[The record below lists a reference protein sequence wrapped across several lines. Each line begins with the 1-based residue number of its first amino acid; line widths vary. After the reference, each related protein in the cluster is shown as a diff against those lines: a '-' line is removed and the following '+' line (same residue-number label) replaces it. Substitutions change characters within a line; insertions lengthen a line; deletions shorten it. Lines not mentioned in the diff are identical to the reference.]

1 MATREEV
8 GGRGIVTCPR
18 EEQYFPWPSE
28 APAQRG
34 KGAGLAMEPGA
45 QPSRALGEGKA
56 EPQQQA
62 PTQCIEGHG
71 QVVLLGELWKQDECC
86 VTLQNILEQDPTDPP
101 SRPSSIRATSGHSN
115 SSNCARGRLK
125 RSGDSSWKQG
135 ADCPAAKSK
144 RCSQKQPCEPC
155 KARDAPERQ
164 CKAAPAGTP
173 GSGPAEDAVS
183 THVCDD

>member
-1 MATREEV
+1 MIHPWDKRTCSFDAKDTQNDCETNQQPACQRRPQQLPCIGRFPRNSWQRPLATREEV

-18 EEQYFPWPSE
+18 EGQYFPWPLE

-34 KGAGLAMEPGA
+34 KGAGPAMEPGA

-62 PTQCIEGHG
+62 PTQRIEGHG

-101 SRPSSIRATSGHSN
+101 SRPSSIRATSGHMLGAWLWLLTRAPMHGF
-115 SSNCARGRLK
+115 SSIK
-125 RSGDSSWKQG
+125 IS
-135 ADCPAAKSK
+135 
-144 RCSQKQPCEPC
+144 E
-155 KARDAPERQ
+155 
-164 CKAAPAGTP
+164 
-173 GSGPAEDAVS
+173 
-183 THVCDD
+183 